1 MTPTPD
7 PLADLARRGFARWPD
22 LLPPGRVD
30 DVHRAAR
37 AIYDRLERWLARS
50 GSRVGI
56 TPLPPEVAPGARYVP
71 TADSV
76 SLDALGP
83 RAPAIWAAAERAL
96 APVFAAELG
105 PGTPARLIEHGWL
118 RRQHPPGRRRSPRA
132 PHAWHQDGGLGF
144 DYLAGDP
151 GAADALLPMI
161 TAWVPLVACGRERPG
176 LQLDPRRRAALIPLE
191 RLAAEAG
198 RAAPRVEAPALAA
211 GEAVVM
217 HGGTLH
223 ATGPCASDGGARI
236 SVELRWVPADRVGR
250 LGELSRG

>member
-1 MTPTPD
+1 MAPTPD

-22 LLPPGRVD
+22 LLPPGLVSD
-30 DVHRAAR
+30 SCLAAQ
-37 AIYDRLERWLARS
+37 AIYDRAERWLART
-50 GSRVGI
+50 GPRFEV
-56 TPLPPEVAPGARYVP
+56 TPLPAEVAPGARYAP

-83 RAPAIWAAAERAL
+83 RMPAIWAAAERAL
-96 APVFAAELG
+96 APVFAAEFG
-105 PGTPARLIEHGWL
+105 PAMPARLSEHAWL
-118 RRQHPPGRRRSPRA
+118 RRQHPPGRRTPRA

-161 TAWVPLVACGRERPG
+161 TAWVPLTACGRDRPG
-176 LQLDPRRRAALIPLE
+176 LQLDPRRREALIPLE

-223 ATGPCASDGGARI
+223 ATGPCAADGAARI
-236 SVELRWVPADRVGR
+236 SVELRWLPAGGAGR
-250 LGELSRG
+250 LGGMARG